1 MKAQQ
6 LLAFFAVLFLGITP
20 ALAADDSSGKIKYTG
35 TFTGLSCEGCE
46 ATVTKAIKKLEGVKT
61 VKIAVGKNAKTR
73 IVTVTSTKSGTSK
86 KQVIEALGLAAKIYK
101 CQEWKESKG

>member
-20 ALAADDSSGKIKYTG
+20 ALAADDSSGTVKYTG
-35 TFTGLSCEGCE
+35 KFTGLSCKGCE
-46 ATVTKAIKKLEGVKT
+46 ATVTKAIKSLDGVKD
-61 VKIAVGKNAKTR
+61 VKIAIGENPKTR

-86 KQVIEALGLAAKIYK
+86 KQVIAALGRAAKIYK